1 MKPTDSDPYTSPSA
15 GLETGVTDNKNMQKL
30 PRISTWHVFALNIL
44 TLGLYYP
51 YWLYTRSMIINQVH
65 TNKIPSNLIN
75 TVLAI
80 LIINLLFSLVSGQQ
94 TAPDEEKAAS
104 SLLSLLYIVSS
115 WYWAF
120 TIRNRIHQMTHAVK
134 HSGYWLN
141 GILTLLFPL
150 LYLQYKINEYI
161 DTHQAESSLAS

>member
-1 MKPTDSDPYTSPSA
+1 
-15 GLETGVTDNKNMQKL
+15 MQKL

-51 YWLYTRSMIINQVH
+51 YWLYTRTMIINQVH
-65 TNKIPSNLIN
+65 TKKIPDSLIS
-75 TVLAI
+75 TVFAI
-80 LIINLLFSLVSGQQ
+80 LIINILFAFVAGAPAEEQ
-94 TAPDEEKAAS
+94 TNQVTLNP
-104 SLLSLLYIVSS
+104 LSLMYIIST
-115 WYWAF
+115 WLWAF

-141 GILTLLFPL
+141 GILTVLFPL

-161 DTHQAESSLAS
+161 DTHQAESSLAT

>member
-1 MKPTDSDPYTSPSA
+1 MKPSDSDPYHTPSA
-15 GLETGVTDNKNMQKL
+15 DLETGVSDNKNMQKL

-65 TNKIPSNLIN
+65 NNKIPDSLIS

-80 LIINLLFSLVSGQQ
+80 LIINILYSLVAGPTTEHETSQA
-94 TAPDEEKAAS
+94 TLNPLA
-104 SLLSLLYIVSS
+104 LLYIISS
-115 WYWAF
+115 WLWAF
-120 TIRNRIHQMTHAVK
+120 TIRNRIHQMTHAQK
-134 HSGYWLN
+134 HSGYWLS
-141 GILTLLFPL
+141 GILTVLFPL

-161 DTHQAESSLAS
+161 DTHQAESTLAS